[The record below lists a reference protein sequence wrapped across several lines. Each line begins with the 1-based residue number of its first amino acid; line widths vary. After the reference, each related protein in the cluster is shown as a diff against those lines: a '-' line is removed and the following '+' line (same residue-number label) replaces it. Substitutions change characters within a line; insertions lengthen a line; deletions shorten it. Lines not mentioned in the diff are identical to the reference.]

1 MTLFLGLSL
10 LVYGHHPLPKQ
21 FSADSCIQAERSL
34 RTFLKTGSRPQRLRA
49 LAILKRCNF
58 RLPLTTLRHDSD
70 MEIRL
75 SAWRIIL
82 SHTPI
87 QSPLWQRAYE
97 TLPIKQ
103 ARSILRLQRR
113 TQRHLDALQRTP

>member
-1 MTLFLGLSL
+1 MTLFLGLAL
-10 LVYGHHPLPKQ
+10 LVNGHHPLPKQ
-21 FSADSCIQAERSL
+21 FPVDTCIQAERAL
-34 RTFLKTGSRPQRLRA
+34 RASLKTGSRPQRLRA
-49 LAILKRCNF
+49 LAILNRCNF
-58 RLPLTTLRHDSD
+58 RLPLAALQVDRD

-82 SHTPI
+82 SNTPI

-97 TLPIKQ
+97 TLPISQ